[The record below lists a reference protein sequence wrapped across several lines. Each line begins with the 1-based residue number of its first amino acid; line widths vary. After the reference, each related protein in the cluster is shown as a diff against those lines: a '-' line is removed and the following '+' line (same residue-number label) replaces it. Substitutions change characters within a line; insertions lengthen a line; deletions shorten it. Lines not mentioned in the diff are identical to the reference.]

1 MPKECEIKVENK
13 LKKEKRGINV
23 YHKATKSAHIISYDS
38 SIKIPLQTAAEG
50 DFLHLSVVRGP
61 GNLWNECFV
70 VLPSWADFEFSS
82 EGTVVLSHFGNRI
95 ILKVRPGPPNWQLK
109 MTRFPK
115 SIDVTPDADTVTITD
130 ERMTEKGDSV

>member
-23 YHKATKSAHIISYDS
+23 YHKATKGAHIISYDS

-61 GNLWNECFV
+61 GNLWNECFI
-70 VLPSWADFEFSS
+70 VLPSWADFEFLS
-82 EGTVVLSHFGNRI
+82 EGTVVFSHYGDRI
-95 ILKVRPGPPNWQLK
+95 VVKVRPGPPNWQLK
-109 MTRFPK
+109 MIRPPNSTNA
-115 SIDVTPDADTVTITD
+115 TPTTDTVTITD
-130 ERMTEKGDSV
+130 EKVTFKGESD

>member
-61 GNLWNECFV
+61 GNLWNECFII
-70 VLPSWADFEFSS
+70 LPSWADFEFSS
-82 EGTVVLSHFGNRI
+82 EGTVFFSHSGDRI
-95 ILKVRPGPPNWQLK
+95 VVKVRPGPPNWQLK
-109 MTRFPK
+109 MIRSST
-115 SIDVTPDADTVTITD
+115 SSAIAGSADIVTITD
-130 ERMTEKGDSV
+130 ERVTDNGESV